1 MSKTKELFEQERE
14 KISLNEINKNT
25 RELLYMCS
33 MNFKGIFEQVETI
46 CRNNSKTKK
55 QSHNEKIA

>member
-1 MSKTKELFEQERE
+1 MSKSKEMFESERE

-33 MNFKGIFEQVETI
+33 MNFKGMFQQVQTI
-46 CRNNSKTKK
+46 CKDNSKTKT
-55 QSHNEKIA
+55 QNQNGRN

>member
-1 MSKTKELFEQERE
+1 MSKTKELFESERE
-14 KISLNEINKNT
+14 KINLNEINRNT

-33 MNFKGIFEQVETI
+33 MNFKGIFQEVETI